1 MKVGGQLVYSELDE
15 LIEKLTEK
23 NIIPAVSVAIGH
35 KGNIIY
41 SNSSGIISES
51 GNRITNE
58 SRFDIAS
65 MTKILTGICFMK
77 FIEKKLIGLYDPIC
91 NFFSEFNTKKPI
103 EKNGVTIG
111 WCDASKVTWY
121 HVLTHTS
128 GMGWTRPK
136 TRPSLPNLNK
146 GLEDIFRLPFAYQT
160 GEHIIYSDIPIIL
173 MGIVMERIS
182 GKKLDELI
190 KNEVC
195 IPLKLNH
202 TGFRRIS
209 NCLSSR
215 KDIVPTEND
224 TLFRKRR
231 IWGEVHDENAF
242 LLDGVAAHAG
252 IFSTAED
259 MCTLAMAYAHCLEY
273 DDGIL
278 KNETVK
284 MMINENEEEEGDRRG
299 LMWQLSG
306 SGKNAYTRFLSS
318 KAYGHA
324 GFTGCF
330 LWNDPEK
337 DLSIVFLSNDV
348 YNGRDNRKL
357 FEYRPQIMKCITD
370 INCLEK

>member
-1 MKVGGQLVYSELDE
+1 MYDELDKLME
-15 LIEKLTEK
+15 ELTEK
-23 NIIPAVSVAIGH
+23 KIIPAVSVAIGH
-35 KGNIIY
+35 KGNIVY
-41 SNSSGIISES
+41 SNSKGNIYES

-65 MTKILTGICFMK
+65 MTKIFTGICFMK
-77 FIEKKLIGLYDPIC
+77 LVEKKAIGLYDSIC
-91 NFFSEFNTKKPI
+91 DFFPEFNTQKPI
-103 EKNGVTIG
+103 EKDGKIIG

-136 TRPSLPNLNK
+136 TRPSLPNLDN
-146 GLEDIFRLPFAYQT
+146 GLGDIFDLPFAYQT

-173 MGIVMERIS
+173 MGIVMERIT
-182 GKKLDELI
+182 GKKLDELVKI
-190 KNEVC
+190 EVC
-195 IPLKLNH
+195 DPLKLEH
-202 TGFRRIS
+202 TGFRRVS
-209 NCLSSR
+209 HCLSLR
-215 KDIVPTEND
+215 NDIVPTEND
-224 TLFRKRR
+224 TLFRKCRV
-231 IWGEVHDENAF
+231 WGEVHDENAF

-259 MCTLAMAYAHCLEY
+259 MCALAMEYAHCLEC

-278 KNETVK
+278 KKETAK
-284 MMINENEEEEGDRRG
+284 MMINEHAEEEGDRRG
-299 LMWQLSG
+299 LIWQLSG

-337 DLSIVFLSNDV
+337 DLSIVFLANDV

-357 FEYRPQIMKCITD
+357 FEYRPQIMKYITD
-370 INCLEK
+370 ISCLEI